1 MSSTVAP
8 SSVELRAVLLSAQLR
23 ARSRLVSVVLPSRA
37 LPGDDES
44 TDGSDCD
51 AFDFSDAESDA
62 SSMSS
67 APSSPPLS
75 PVQHKATVA
84 LTPLPAQSQSTNVKA
99 AVYVHPA
106 ARARAQAAAEVYK
119 PQLRSTTRA
128 GAVCRRAHWSIQTH
142 GIPAAHHGVVP
153 SSSTRTTAYTYA
165 GGVTKVMTGGVM
177 LGARTE
183 L

>member
-75 PVQHKATVA
+75 PIQRKGTVV
-84 LTPLPAQSQSTNVKA
+84 TPFSAQSQSTNAKA

-106 ARARAQAAAEVYK
+106 ARARAQAAAGVHK
-119 PQLRSTTRA
+119 PQLRSSTRA
-128 GAVCRRAHWSIQTH
+128 GAICRRPQWSIQTH
-142 GIPAAHHGVVP
+142 DIPAAHHGVVP
-153 SSSTRTTAYTYA
+153 SNTTRTTAYTYA